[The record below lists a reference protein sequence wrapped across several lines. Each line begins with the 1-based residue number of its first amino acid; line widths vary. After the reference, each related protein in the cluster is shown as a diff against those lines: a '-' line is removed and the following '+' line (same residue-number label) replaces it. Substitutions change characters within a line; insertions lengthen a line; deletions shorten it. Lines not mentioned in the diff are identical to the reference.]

1 MKASTFAL
9 PWLALLA
16 ALPAQQLADVAYPER
31 DILSP
36 FRTPKDV
43 YAPPDELF
51 RLLRLMQSRADSGKY
66 AKSYDHTGREMVD
79 DDVWRDA
86 FRQVFT
92 LGLDAGYLAQIIR
105 LQAHAPDRMTAFYA
119 GFYVTNPGN
128 AIELIEHIA
137 GEPDRNIRQAMFPR
151 AVEYLRKNLGRRFG
165 DLTSD
170 QKIELQKSMPI
181 VGSPEAKARGITRAP
196 HDSDALHGMRV
207 VPFLQL
213 LDVDDPI
220 DQAQAAWFLN
230 EVFQIRMDLAL
241 AWLEPSLPRL
251 HQLLDSPSKQ
261 VREQVITLL
270 TTIGPKDL
278 RRAPTDARDLHAW
291 ANEAARGLFAPIR
304 NINDAIVQIHP
315 SPERD
320 ALVAAALEA
329 LENSSIGD
337 PFVGQGADGQWI
349 RGFRVATVPDELKP
363 LAIPAEAIIT
373 TINGSATPNAKVL
386 IDTVRTQ
393 YEKMKRGPR
402 RFLVEYVLKGK
413 THAVEFRV
421 M

>member
-1 MKASTFAL
+1 MKASTFAF

-31 DILSP
+31 DALSP

-43 YAPPDELF
+43 YAPPEELF
-51 RLLRLMQSRADSGKY
+51 RLLRVMQGRADSGKFT
-66 AKSYDHTGREMVD
+66 KTYDHTGREMVD

-86 FRQVFT
+86 FRQVFV
-92 LGLDAGYLAQIIR
+92 LGLDAGYLAQIMR
-105 LQAHAPDRMTAFYA
+105 LQANVADRMTAFYA
-119 GFYVTNPGN
+119 GFYVTNPSH

-137 GEPDRNIRQAMFPR
+137 GEPDRGIRQAMFPR
-151 AVEYLRKNLGRRFG
+151 AVEYLRKNLARRFG
-165 DLTSD
+165 DLTTD
-170 QKIELQKSMPI
+170 QKIDLAKALPTI
-181 VGSPEAKARGITRAP
+181 GSPEAKARGITRAP
-196 HDSDALHGMRV
+196 QDGDALHSIRV
-207 VPFLQL
+207 VPFLQM
-213 LDVDDPI
+213 LDLDEPI
-220 DQAQAAWFLN
+220 DQAQALWFLN
-230 EVFQIRMDLAL
+230 ELFQIRMDLAL
-241 AWLEPSLPRL
+241 SWLEPSLPRL

-304 NINDAIVQIHP
+304 NLNDAIVQIHP

-320 ALVAAALEA
+320 ALVAAALKA
-329 LENSSIGD
+329 MENSSIGD
-337 PFVGQGADGQWI
+337 PFVGQLPDGQWL
-349 RGFRVATVPDELKP
+349 RGFRIATVPDELKP

-373 TINGSATPNAKVL
+373 TINGTPTPNAQVL
-386 IDTVRTQ
+386 VDTVRTQ

-413 THAVEFRV
+413 PHAIEFRV

>member
-1 MKASTFAL
+1 
-9 PWLALLA
+9 
-16 ALPAQQLADVAYPER
+16 
-31 DILSP
+31 
-36 FRTPKDV
+36 
-43 YAPPDELF
+43 
-51 RLLRLMQSRADSGKY
+51 
-66 AKSYDHTGREMVD
+66 
-79 DDVWRDA
+79 
-86 FRQVFT
+86 
-92 LGLDAGYLAQIIR
+92 
-105 LQAHAPDRMTAFYA
+105 
-119 GFYVTNPGN
+119 
-128 AIELIEHIA
+128 
-137 GEPDRNIRQAMFPR
+137 
-151 AVEYLRKNLGRRFG
+151 
-165 DLTSD
+165 
-170 QKIELQKSMPI
+170 
-181 VGSPEAKARGITRAP
+181 
-196 HDSDALHGMRV
+196 
-207 VPFLQL
+207 
-213 LDVDDPI
+213 
-220 DQAQAAWFLN
+220 
-230 EVFQIRMDLAL
+230 MDLAL